1 MLLQCQLNKTGLVEV
16 VMLKS
21 SEISKLSAKELT
33 EKVAALKTELF
44 NKKFNKFTTGTEK
57 PHVVKQLKKDIA
69 RLLTQKNA
77 KK

>member
-1 MLLQCQLNKTGLVEV
+1 MLN
-16 VMLKS
+16 S

-33 EKVAALKTELF
+33 EKVATLKSELF
-44 NKKFNKFTTGTEK
+44 NSKFNKFTTGTAK

-69 RLLTQKNA
+69 RLLTAKNA